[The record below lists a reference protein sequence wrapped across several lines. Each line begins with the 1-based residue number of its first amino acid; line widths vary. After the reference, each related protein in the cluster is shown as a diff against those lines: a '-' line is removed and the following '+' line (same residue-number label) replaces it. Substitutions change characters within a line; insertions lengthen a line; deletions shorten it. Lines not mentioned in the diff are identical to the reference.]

1 LAGSLTQYANR
12 WRDGDEAAGDKLF
25 RELDRDLRMIAQV
38 RLHSE
43 AGQSLSA
50 GDLVNE
56 AVLRLAKLERI
67 EWASRPHILALAS
80 TLMRQ
85 FLIDH
90 ARRNNSQK
98 RAHERVTLCTGVDQV
113 APAMDVLDLN
123 EALEKLALIDQ
134 RRANIVEMRY
144 FGGMTVPEIAVALD
158 VSESTVKRLWASARA
173 WLHDHLA
180 G

>member
-12 WRDGDEAAGDKLF
+12 WRDGDAEAGDRLF
-25 RELDRDLRMIAQV
+25 KELDSDLRMIAQA

-90 ARRNNSQK
+90 ARRNLSQK
-98 RAHERVTLCTGVDQV
+98 RAHDRVTLCTGIGQ
-113 APAMDVLDLN
+113 PEPPIDVLELN
-123 EALEKLALIDQ
+123 EALERLALIDG
-134 RRANIVEMRY
+134 RRADIVEMRY
-144 FGGMTVPEIAVALD
+144 FGGMSVPEIATALET
-158 VSESTVKRLWASARA
+158 SESTVKRLWASARA